1 MRTLTVQWR
10 VMVRLLPL
18 LVLLFVGVLAWLG
31 AHLTRLLYASAAE
44 LAKRSNMAVVTA
56 IQASM
61 ASEGGH
67 RDWRRVPDEITRGKS
82 TEVDVVDT
90 RGKVVYS
97 SRRALVG
104 RTISKSDPVCARCH
118 TGDGRK
124 ATTEAKF
131 LKAPDESGFQVFA
144 APLNNTTACRRC
156 HTREGPKIGVVLV
169 RQPLEPIARQVRT
182 VQVALAIAG
191 IVSLLLTLLAARVLL
206 GRFVDRPLKT
216 LVSGARAIGAGK
228 LDEPIEL
235 RDRTEL
241 SLLAAA
247 LNTAARR
254 LKGMIGQL
262 GRQRDDFESLYRL
275 VDQLSR
281 SITPEERRR
290 RCVALASEILGAPC
304 LLVRAGSSSGVG
316 TEALRITYQ
325 SDQDTIID
333 REGLP
338 DPEVD
343 PPLVVSSL
351 DVIERWLQ
359 GKLDDETEVEH
370 DGGVA
375 YPLSRQGQVLGLLV
389 SGPPQGEPRSDDT
402 RPSVTP
408 DMIRALSKHLAIA
421 LEYSAL
427 QQDLI
432 ARERLAAIGETVAG
446 LAHCLKNTLN
456 GLRAGQY
463 VVDRASETGDQKR
476 LRDGWRVMKNAVRQ
490 VERLTLD
497 MLYYVKDRPP
507 RREPV
512 DPNEILEEVVGV
524 LEEMA
529 AAQKVELR
537 TDLDRTIGQVPLD
550 RTAIYRAIL
559 DLASNAVDA
568 CTESEHGDRVVL
580 RSRRTD
586 THLTLSVEDNGVGI
600 PEEIRIRLFTR
611 FFSTKAGKGT
621 GLGLSV
627 VKKIAEEHGG
637 SVEVV
642 SQPGQGSTFHC
653 YLPLRQEAS
662 RPPLRTFLTSGHP
675 AP

>member
-1 MRTLTVQWR
+1 M
-10 VMVRLLPL
+10 
-18 LVLLFVGVLAWLG
+18 
-31 AHLTRLLYASAAE
+31 
-44 LAKRSNMAVVTA
+44 
-56 IQASM
+56 
-61 ASEGGH
+61 
-67 RDWRRVPDEITRGKS
+67 
-82 TEVDVVDT
+82 
-90 RGKVVYS
+90 
-97 SRRALVG
+97 
-104 RTISKSDPVCARCH
+104 
-118 TGDGRK
+118 
-124 ATTEAKF
+124 
-131 LKAPDESGFQVFA
+131 
-144 APLNNTTACRRC
+144 
-156 HTREGPKIGVVLV
+156 LV
-169 RQPLEPIARQVRT
+169 RQPLEPITRQVRT

-191 IVSLLLTLLAARVLL
+191 MVSLLLTLLAARVLL
-206 GRFVDRPLKT
+206 GRFVAKPLKT
-216 LVSGARAIGAGK
+216 LVSGARAIGSGK

-235 RDRTEL
+235 RDKTEL

-247 LNTAARR
+247 LNAAARR

-281 SITPEERRR
+281 SITPDERRR

-316 TEALRITYQ
+316 PEALSITYQ
-325 SDQDTIID
+325 NDDDTIID
-333 REGLP
+333 RAGQP
-338 DPEVD
+338 DSEVD
-343 PPLVVSSL
+343 PSLVTSSL
-351 DVIERWLQ
+351 EVIERWLQ
-359 GKLDDETEVEH
+359 GRLDDEAEVERG
-370 DGGVA
+370 GGVA
-375 YPLSRQGQVLGLLV
+375 YPLSRQGQALGLLV
-389 SGPPQGEPRSDDT
+389 RGPLQGAPGPDDT

-408 DMIRALSKHLAIA
+408 DMVRALCKHLAIA

-476 LRDGWRVMKNAVRQ
+476 LRDGWRVMKNSVRQ

-512 DPNEILEEVVGV
+512 DPNEVLEEVVGV

-537 TDLDRTIGQVPLD
+537 TDLDRTIGPVPLD
-550 RTAIYRAIL
+550 RTAIYRAVL

-568 CTESEHGDRVVL
+568 CTASEHGDRVVL

-586 THLTLSVEDNGVGI
+586 THLVLSVEDNGIGI
-600 PEEIRIRLFTR
+600 PEEVRLRLFTR

-642 SQPGQGSTFHC
+642 SEPGKGSTFHC
-653 YLPLRQEAS
+653 HLPLRHAPAQ
-662 RPPLRTFLTSGHP
+662 PPLRTFLTSGHP
-675 AP
+675 AR